1 MLLGIVLDYCL
12 ILIPSTWPSRVW
24 ICVDPKLI
32 PIHFVIKFR
41 SILFQVLKPKK
52 YNMGYLNLRPNPLIR
67 GFWVSFS
74 LTLLPHEGY
83 YFLISPWTTMS
94 FTLQYHI
101 ALQSMLRHHPTPLW
115 LPLLL
120 LVTVSTHHHHYPLH
134 HNLHFLNT
142 RTPRGN
148 SSSSTNT
155 HTIMLALT
163 SSRSWHQSI
172 IHSQAIDSD

>member
-1 MLLGIVLDYCL
+1 
-12 ILIPSTWPSRVW
+12 
-24 ICVDPKLI
+24 
-32 PIHFVIKFR
+32 
-41 SILFQVLKPKK
+41 
-52 YNMGYLNLRPNPLIR
+52 
-67 GFWVSFS
+67 
-74 LTLLPHEGY
+74 
-83 YFLISPWTTMS
+83 MS

-163 SSRSWHQSI
+163 SSQSWHQSI
-172 IHSQAIDSD
+172 IHSQAIDSDYTYPLCIHLITQLVLFSPMALPSSTNTKTQHEQPLPSLYDYLNFHNWPYHMFHPLLDDVKPSVMLYLWNKET